1 MEALSSSGVQFC
13 LHRPSG
19 RGVVH
24 LGGTAQ
30 RAQPVPSESYDAK
43 KMLLK
48 MKPLFLRVK
57 VSAAAPLPVLSHP

>member
-13 LHRPSG
+13 LHRPFWP
-19 RGVVH
+19 GVLH

-30 RAQPVPSESYDAK
+30 RAQPLPSESYDAK

-57 VSAAAPLPVLSHP
+57 VSAAAPLPVLSRP